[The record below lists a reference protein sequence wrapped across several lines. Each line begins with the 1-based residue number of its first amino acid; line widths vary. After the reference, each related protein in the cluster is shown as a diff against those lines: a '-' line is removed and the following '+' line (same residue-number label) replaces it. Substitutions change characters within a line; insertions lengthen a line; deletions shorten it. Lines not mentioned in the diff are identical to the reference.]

1 MPAPKGNQNA
11 RNAREWRDA
20 IRYTLA
26 KRGRELDPDGSD
38 AAHIRGLR
46 KVAEKFVESAEAGDA
61 WALKE
66 LGDRWD
72 GKPRQ
77 QVELSGPEGAEFPL
91 CGTVRFVNTRKLTN
105 E

>member
-20 IRYTLA
+20 IRYALA
-26 KRGRELDPDGSD
+26 RKGRESDPDGSD
-38 AAHIRGLR
+38 AAYVCGLR
-46 KVAEKFVESAEAGDA
+46 MVAEKFVDAACNGDA

-72 GKPRQ
+72 GKPTQ
-77 QVELSGPEGAEFPL
+77 AMELGGPGGGDIPL
-91 CGTVRFVNTRKLTN
+91 NGTVRFISLNSD
-105 E
+105 